1 MEESAVAEKKP
12 DTKLRILV
20 AEDNPVNQKVI
31 SALLRRLGHEVH
43 MVPNGREA
51 VTQRFASSY
60 DLIFMDCQMPVLD
73 GYEASREIRRTENG
87 GDAIWIIAVTAH
99 AMKEDVQRCLD
110 AGMND
115 YLAKP
120 YTAKDLERSIASR
133 MASRD
138 RPGVLE
144 SAAG

>member
-1 MEESAVAEKKP
+1 M
-12 DTKLRILV
+12 
-20 AEDNPVNQKVI
+20 
-31 SALLRRLGHEVH
+31 
-43 MVPNGREA
+43 PNGREA